1 MTKHP
6 LLFVALLS
14 LLSVVAAL
22 IILHF
27 SPGEQGGQLEGVAI
41 TQVSVLEEDGG
52 EIPLSDGL
60 SRRLVALL
68 RQYDRLSYSALPS
81 YTPQP
86 GDLLLTSPNHGTRF
100 YLNPGAG
107 QPRRLFRRC
116 QAVCRRRLP
125 GRGPGLRP
133 VAARLSCLS
142 KPLNFPTKIPLLGA
156 SRGIFVSVCMK
167 FSGTAPS
174 WAARSPVWPPCGHT
188 RWGCGGSGCCCPPH
202 RLPDSP
208 SPGDSSGR
216 TGWTTRSRRHPKAS
230 SP

>member
-86 GDLLLTSPNHGTRF
+86 GDLLLTGPNHGTCF
-100 YLNPGAG
+100 YLNPDGYS
-107 QPRRLFRRC
+107 
-116 QAVCRRRLP
+116 
-125 GRGPGLRP
+125 
-133 VAARLSCLS
+133 AAAKQSAD
-142 KPLNFPTKIPLLGA
+142 GA
-156 SRGIFVSVCMK
+156 SLGEDPAYAQWRQDL
-167 FSGTAPS
+167 
-174 WAARSPVWPPCGHT
+174 AAYLNP
-188 RWGCGGSGCCCPPH
+188 
-202 RLPDSP
+202 
-208 SPGDSSGR
+208 
-216 TGWTTRSRRHPKAS
+216 
-230 SP
+230 

>member
-52 EIPLSDGL
+52 EIPLSDSL
-60 SRRLVALL
+60 SRRLVTLL

-86 GDLLLTSPNHGTRF
+86 GDLLLTGPASTSPQTLPRPWCGSTTTAIPPPPSGLPTVPPWGRTR
-100 YLNPGAG
+100 PMPSG
-107 QPRRLFRRC
+107 
-116 QAVCRRRLP
+116 
-125 GRGPGLRP
+125 GR
-133 VAARLSCLS
+133 
-142 KPLNFPTKIPLLGA
+142 T
-156 SRGIFVSVCMK
+156 
-167 FSGTAPS
+167 
-174 WAARSPVWPPCGHT
+174 WPPI
-188 RWGCGGSGCCCPPH
+188 
-202 RLPDSP
+202 
-208 SPGDSSGR
+208 
-216 TGWTTRSRRHPKAS
+216 
-230 SP
+230 

>member
-1 MTKHP
+1 MEPVIKSFGAAKLHESPAASTPQCTKATPHDAHPTNPIRRLRRPPSRRSPLTKHP

-60 SRRLVALL
+60 SRRLVTLL

-86 GDLLLTSPNHGTRF
+86 GDLLLTGPNHGTCF
-100 YLNPGAG
+100 YLTADAPPTLVRVNHDGYS
-107 QPRRLFRRC
+107 
-116 QAVCRRRLP
+116 
-125 GRGPGLRP
+125 
-133 VAARLSCLS
+133 AAAKQSAD
-142 KPLNFPTKIPLLGA
+142 GA
-156 SRGIFVSVCMK
+156 SLGEDPAYAQWRQDL
-167 FSGTAPS
+167 
-174 WAARSPVWPPCGHT
+174 AAYLSP
-188 RWGCGGSGCCCPPH
+188 
-202 RLPDSP
+202 
-208 SPGDSSGR
+208 
-216 TGWTTRSRRHPKAS
+216 
-230 SP
+230 

>member
-6 LLFVALLS
+6 LLFVALLT

-86 GDLLLTSPNHGTRF
+86 GDLLLTDPNHGTCFYLTADAPPTLVRVNHDGYSAAAKQSAGGASLGEDPAYAQWRQDLAA
-100 YLNPGAG
+100 YLNP
-107 QPRRLFRRC
+107 
-116 QAVCRRRLP
+116 
-125 GRGPGLRP
+125 
-133 VAARLSCLS
+133 
-142 KPLNFPTKIPLLGA
+142 
-156 SRGIFVSVCMK
+156 
-167 FSGTAPS
+167 
-174 WAARSPVWPPCGHT
+174 
-188 RWGCGGSGCCCPPH
+188 
-202 RLPDSP
+202 
-208 SPGDSSGR
+208 
-216 TGWTTRSRRHPKAS
+216 
-230 SP
+230 

>member
-6 LLFVALLS
+6 LFFVALLS
-14 LLSVVAAL
+14 LLSVIAAL

-81 YTPQP
+81 RPEP
-86 GDLLLTSPNHGTRF
+86 RDLLLPHRRRSPD
-100 YLNPGAG
+100 PGAG

-116 QAVCRRRLP
+116 QAVCRRRIP
-125 GRGPGLRP
+125 GGGPGLCP
-133 VAARLSCLS
+133 VAAGLGCLS
-142 KPLNFPTKIPLLGA
+142 KPLNFSAKIPLLGA

-174 WAARSPVWPPCGHT
+174 WAARSPVWPLCGHT

-216 TGWTTRSRRHPKAS
+216 TGWTTRSRRHPRAS

>member
-1 MTKHP
+1 MDAKRTNEGYLPQAVRSVLKQNAPHGTTNQIHPAPPDSIRRSPMTKHP

-60 SRRLVALL
+60 SRRLVTLL

-86 GDLLLTSPNHGTRF
+86 GDLLLTGPNHGTCFYLTADAPPTLVRVNHDGYSAAAKQSADGASLGEDPAYAQWRQDLAA
-100 YLNPGAG
+100 YLNP
-107 QPRRLFRRC
+107 
-116 QAVCRRRLP
+116 
-125 GRGPGLRP
+125 
-133 VAARLSCLS
+133 
-142 KPLNFPTKIPLLGA
+142 
-156 SRGIFVSVCMK
+156 
-167 FSGTAPS
+167 
-174 WAARSPVWPPCGHT
+174 
-188 RWGCGGSGCCCPPH
+188 
-202 RLPDSP
+202 
-208 SPGDSSGR
+208 
-216 TGWTTRSRRHPKAS
+216 
-230 SP
+230 

>member
-60 SRRLVALL
+60 SRRLVTLL

-86 GDLLLTSPNHGTRF
+86 GDLLLTGPNHGTCF
-100 YLNPGAG
+100 YLTADAPPTLVRVNHDGYS
-107 QPRRLFRRC
+107 
-116 QAVCRRRLP
+116 AVAKRS
-125 GRGPGLRP
+125 
-133 VAARLSCLS
+133 AD
-142 KPLNFPTKIPLLGA
+142 GA
-156 SRGIFVSVCMK
+156 SLGEDPAYAQWRQDL
-167 FSGTAPS
+167 
-174 WAARSPVWPPCGHT
+174 AAYQNFNRPYLRRSYSPHENPPARREQGDFRLGMYEVQRNCPVL
-188 RWGCGGSGCCCPPH
+188 GSTLS
-202 RLPDSP
+202 RLASLRAYEV
-208 SPGDSSGR
+208 GV
-216 TGWTTRSRRHPKAS
+216 RR
-230 SP
+230 

>member
-6 LLFVALLS
+6 LFFVALLS

-81 YTPQP
+81 YTPSP
-86 GDLLLTSPNHGTRF
+86 ATCCSPARTTGPASTSPQTLPRPWCGSTTTAIPPLPSGLPTVPPWGRTR
-100 YLNPGAG
+100 PMPSG
-107 QPRRLFRRC
+107 
-116 QAVCRRRLP
+116 
-125 GRGPGLRP
+125 GR
-133 VAARLSCLS
+133 
-142 KPLNFPTKIPLLGA
+142 T
-156 SRGIFVSVCMK
+156 
-167 FSGTAPS
+167 
-174 WAARSPVWPPCGHT
+174 WPPI
-188 RWGCGGSGCCCPPH
+188 
-202 RLPDSP
+202 
-208 SPGDSSGR
+208 
-216 TGWTTRSRRHPKAS
+216 
-230 SP
+230 

>member
-6 LLFVALLS
+6 LLFVALLT

-60 SRRLVALL
+60 SRRLVTLL

-86 GDLLLTSPNHGTRF
+86 GDLLLTGPNHGTCF
-100 YLNPGAG
+100 YLTADA
-107 QPRRLFRRC
+107 PRPWC
-116 QAVCRRRLP
+116 GSTTTATPPLP
-125 GRGPGLRP
+125 SGLPTAHPWARTRPTPSGGR
-133 VAARLSCLS
+133 
-142 KPLNFPTKIPLLGA
+142 T
-156 SRGIFVSVCMK
+156 
-167 FSGTAPS
+167 
-174 WAARSPVWPPCGHT
+174 WPPI
-188 RWGCGGSGCCCPPH
+188 
-202 RLPDSP
+202 
-208 SPGDSSGR
+208 
-216 TGWTTRSRRHPKAS
+216 
-230 SP
+230 

>member
-60 SRRLVALL
+60 SRRLVTLL

-86 GDLLLTSPNHGTRF
+86 GDLLLTDDR
-100 YLNPGAG
+100 A
-107 QPRRLFRRC
+107 
-116 QAVCRRRLP
+116 
-125 GRGPGLRP
+125 P
-133 VAARLSCLS
+133 VE
-142 KPLNFPTKIPLLGA
+142 LLGMRVLDELIDGQL
-156 SRGIFVSVCMK
+156 SYYK
-167 FSGTAPS
+167 EQFSMEEIINMVT
-174 WAARSPVWPPCGHT
+174 
-188 RWGCGGSGCCCPPH
+188 
-202 RLPDSP
+202 
-208 SPGDSSGR
+208 
-216 TGWTTRSRRHPKAS
+216 
-230 SP
+230 

>member
-60 SRRLVALL
+60 VALL

-86 GDLLLTSPNHGTRF
+86 GDLLLTGPNHGTCFYLTADAPPTLVRVNHDGYSAAAKQSADGASLGKDPAYAQWRQDLAT
-100 YLNPGAG
+100 YLNP
-107 QPRRLFRRC
+107 
-116 QAVCRRRLP
+116 
-125 GRGPGLRP
+125 
-133 VAARLSCLS
+133 
-142 KPLNFPTKIPLLGA
+142 
-156 SRGIFVSVCMK
+156 
-167 FSGTAPS
+167 
-174 WAARSPVWPPCGHT
+174 
-188 RWGCGGSGCCCPPH
+188 
-202 RLPDSP
+202 
-208 SPGDSSGR
+208 
-216 TGWTTRSRRHPKAS
+216 
-230 SP
+230 

>member
-52 EIPLSDGL
+52 AIPLSDGL

-81 YTPQP
+81 SPARTTGPAS
-86 GDLLLTSPNHGTRF
+86 TSPQTLPRPWCGSTTTATPPPPSGLPTAHPWGRTR
-100 YLNPGAG
+100 PTPSG
-107 QPRRLFRRC
+107 
-116 QAVCRRRLP
+116 
-125 GRGPGLRP
+125 GR
-133 VAARLSCLS
+133 
-142 KPLNFPTKIPLLGA
+142 T
-156 SRGIFVSVCMK
+156 
-167 FSGTAPS
+167 
-174 WAARSPVWPPCGHT
+174 WPPI
-188 RWGCGGSGCCCPPH
+188 
-202 RLPDSP
+202 
-208 SPGDSSGR
+208 
-216 TGWTTRSRRHPKAS
+216 
-230 SP
+230 

>member
-60 SRRLVALL
+60 SRRLVTLL

-86 GDLLLTSPNHGTRF
+86 GDLLLTGPNHGTCFYLTAGAPPTLVRVNHDGYSAAAKQSADGASLGEDPAYAQWRQDLAV
-100 YLNPGAG
+100 YLNP
-107 QPRRLFRRC
+107 
-116 QAVCRRRLP
+116 
-125 GRGPGLRP
+125 
-133 VAARLSCLS
+133 
-142 KPLNFPTKIPLLGA
+142 
-156 SRGIFVSVCMK
+156 
-167 FSGTAPS
+167 
-174 WAARSPVWPPCGHT
+174 
-188 RWGCGGSGCCCPPH
+188 
-202 RLPDSP
+202 
-208 SPGDSSGR
+208 
-216 TGWTTRSRRHPKAS
+216 
-230 SP
+230 